1 VLLFLQA
8 ADKEEEGRA
17 FEMTCLLFKMT
28 LLLFKLTCLL
38 FNMTC
43 PLPFVITSAVRNDVS
58 AVRND
63 MAIVPSDQEFDCLLQ
78 HVYVVQNDTCC
89 HSKSETLYLNIS
101 GTY

>member
-1 VLLFLQA
+1 MLLFLQA

-63 MAIVPSDQEFDCLLQ
+63 MAIVPSDQEFDCLLFNTSMS
-78 HVYVVQNDTCC
+78 Y
-89 HSKSETLYLNIS
+89 KMTLVAIPKVRHYI
-101 GTY
+101 